1 MNPSRGKGTRFGG
14 NPLGD
19 GVGGLVTGLGVIA
32 AVLAVLAAF
41 VPVYE
46 ITVNTLPCEPADVAL
61 AEQCSDAGSI
71 ALLPLGLLAG
81 LLAFGA
87 GLGGSRP
94 AAFCL
99 LAGGAAILALTL
111 AIDMPKLGETGAI
124 GMNFERAAVQV
135 GPAFWLELAAGI
147 LAILAGAIRVL
158 RPWKPDKRPA
168 SPASS

>member
-1 MNPSRGKGTRFGG
+1 
-14 NPLGD
+14 
-19 GVGGLVTGLGVIA
+19 VTGLGVIA
-32 AVLAVLAAF
+32 AVLAVVAVF

-46 ITVNTLPCEPADVAL
+46 ITVNTLPCEPADVRL

-99 LAGGAAILALTL
+99 LAAGAAILVLTL
-111 AIDMPKLGETGAI
+111 AIDMPKLDDTGAI

-135 GPAFWLELAAGI
+135 GPAFWLELAAGVMVI
-147 LAILAGAIRVL
+147 AAGAIRVL
-158 RPWKPDKRPA
+158 RPWKPDGRPA
-168 SPASS
+168 SAASSA